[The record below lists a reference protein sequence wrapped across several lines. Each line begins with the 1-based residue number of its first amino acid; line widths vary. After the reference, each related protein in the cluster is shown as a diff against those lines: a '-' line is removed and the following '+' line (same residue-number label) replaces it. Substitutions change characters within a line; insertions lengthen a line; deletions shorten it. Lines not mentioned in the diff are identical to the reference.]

1 MDSVLERKILNK
13 KPNARVKTEK
23 IVKTATALNND
34 LIISPRTSFLIC
46 LLVNYSK
53 LDKLQ

>member
-1 MDSVLERKILNK
+1 MDSVRERKILNK

>member
-46 LLVNYSK
+46 LLVNYLK